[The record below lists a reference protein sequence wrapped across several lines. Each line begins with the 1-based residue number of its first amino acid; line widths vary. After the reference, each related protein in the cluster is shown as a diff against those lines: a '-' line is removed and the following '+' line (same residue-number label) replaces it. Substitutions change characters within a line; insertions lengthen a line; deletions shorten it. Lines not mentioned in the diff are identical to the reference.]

1 MKATRALAALAA
13 LTACSQPAP
22 QSAAGAAAAREIA
35 AVQPMKKAC
44 NPVITGF
51 DAKGTT
57 LDIFVDAEQLSQMD
71 EPVEDKMKAEA
82 LRRWRAAWTANYPG
96 KHATLR
102 VRLRNYFG
110 ETEFSE
116 SAKV

>member
-1 MKATRALAALAA
+1 MKAFRLFLALLM
-13 LTACSQPAP
+13 LSGCSQAP
-22 QSAAGAAAAREIA
+22 QSSSGGPDTREAAAFE
-35 AVQPMKKAC
+35 PLKAKYK
-44 NPVITGF
+44 PVITGIEV
-51 DAKGTT
+51 KGTT
-57 LDIFVDAEQLSQMD
+57 LDLFVDADQLSQMD

-82 LRRWRAAWTANYPG
+82 LAQWQKVWKADNRG

>member
-1 MKATRALAALAA
+1 MKAFRALLAVLVLA
-13 LTACSQPAP
+13 GCSQPA
-22 QSAAGAAAAREIA
+22 QNTASDASAREAGAFE
-35 AVQPMKKAC
+35 PLKAKYK
-44 NPVITGF
+44 PVITGI
-51 DAKGTT
+51 DVKGTT
-57 LDIFVDAEQLSQMD
+57 LDLFVDADQLISMD
-71 EPVEDKMKAEA
+71 EPVEDTMKAEA
-82 LRRWRAAWTANYPG
+82 LSRWQKVWKADHPG